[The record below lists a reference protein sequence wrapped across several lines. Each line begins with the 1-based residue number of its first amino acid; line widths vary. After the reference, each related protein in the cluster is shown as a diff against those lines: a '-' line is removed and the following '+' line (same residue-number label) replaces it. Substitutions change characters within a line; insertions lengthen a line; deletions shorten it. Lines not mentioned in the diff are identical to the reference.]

1 MLCFGLSTSFTI
13 SGFLSFFRFSL
24 FIVVDLTSLL
34 NDLTQQ
40 MLRLKKRKVKQKKK
54 IHCFAFKQKIHQ
66 KIFLHFQ
73 LDCLML
79 TKSFSKS
86 SSLNLRRSQLRHRP
100 KIVSS

>member
-1 MLCFGLSTSFTI
+1 
-13 SGFLSFFRFSL
+13 
-24 FIVVDLTSLL
+24 L

-66 KIFLHFQ
+66 KIFLYFQ
-73 LDCLML
+73 LDCLTL

-86 SSLNLRRSQLRHRP
+86 SSLNLRRSQLRHQP
-100 KIVSS
+100 KIVQNHYLQCRTMMRLRTNHTNIDNC